1 MKIGNRI
8 DAVGV
13 HLAVLVAI
21 TLCQSK
27 CAVSMCTAAEINAV
41 YSVVPRAMRAS
52 SWPDSLLAHMA
63 RQ

>member
-1 MKIGNRI
+1 MKIGNHI

-27 CAVSMCTAAEINAV
+27 CAVSMCTVINV
-41 YSVVPRAMRAS
+41 YSVVPRAMSAS
-52 SWPDSLLAHMA
+52 IWPDSPLVHMA

>member
-1 MKIGNRI
+1 MNIGNRI

-27 CAVSMCTAAEINAV
+27 CAVSMCTALQQHAV
-41 YSVVPRAMRAS
+41 LTM
-52 SWPDSLLAHMA
+52 
-63 RQ
+63 